1 MAYLID
7 ARDVPNSLA
16 LRQQNRPEHL
26 AYLAEH
32 AEKLILAGA
41 QWDDDGQPIGSVVIV
56 DVDTREEAEAFA
68 AADPFSRN
76 GVFGD
81 VTITEYR
88 VAFLDRTN
96 RLPA

>member
-7 ARDVPNSLA
+7 ARDVPDSLA
-16 LRQQNRPEHL
+16 LRQQHRPEHL
-26 AYLAEH
+26 AYLSEH
-32 AEKLILAGA
+32 ADKLILAGA
-41 QWDDDGQPIGSVVIV
+41 QWDDAGQPIGSVVIV
-56 DVDTREEAEAFA
+56 DVDTREEAQAFA
-68 AADPFSRN
+68 EADPFRRH

-96 RLPA
+96 RL